1 MWQNIGHYLESGDYS
16 WFHKLR
22 STINEDVF

>member
-1 MWQNIGHYLESGDYS
+1 MLQNKVHYLEFGDYS